1 MELGIKQLITV
12 VLTLLVAV
20 SLLGFAGRINSE
32 VDGAFD
38 TQIKNFTSTY
48 SNLNKAPA
56 EEGGN

>member
-20 SLLGFAGRINSE
+20 SLLGFAGRINTA

-38 TQIKNFTSTY
+38 TQIQSFTTSY
-48 SNLNKAPA
+48 NGLN
-56 EEGGN
+56 NRQTN